1 MKTPFKKSILRRG
14 ALLTSCLIISA
25 AALPA
30 HAMSDEEKGYE
41 IAKASDRSD
50 RGFNDHKV
58 GMKMVL
64 RNAQGQETT
73 REMRFSVK
81 EVPDENEGD
90 KSLII
95 FEAPADIAGTALL
108 SHTNIL
114 TADNQWLLFPESG
127 KVARISSRNK
137 SGPFVGSEF
146 AFEDFTSQELNK
158 YKYKFLRQETCPNAT
173 ELTCDVVERFPL
185 YERSGYTRQIGWT
198 DTKTLQTRKID
209 FYDRK
214 DSLLKTLNFTDYE
227 LYNDKYWRVHV
238 MKMVNHQTGKS
249 TDLVY
254 GDYSLNNGLDD
265 KDFVKG
271 VLNTLY

>member
-1 MKTPFKKSILRRG
+1 MKTTKKISMLLRG
-14 ALLTSCLIISA
+14 AMLSSCFIFSA
-25 AALPA
+25 ATLPA
-30 HAMSDEEKGYE
+30 HAMGDEEKGYE

-50 RGFNDHKV
+50 NGFNDHKV
-58 GMKMVL
+58 TMKMVL

-95 FEAPADIAGTALL
+95 FDSPADIAGTALL

-114 TADNQWLLFPESG
+114 KPDNQWLLFPESG
-127 KVARISSRNK
+127 KVARISSKNK

-158 YKYKFLRQETCPNAT
+158 YKYKFLRQEACPNAA

-198 DTKTLQTRKID
+198 DTETLQTRKID

-214 DSLLKTLNFTDYE
+214 DSLLKTLSFTDYE
-227 LYNDKYWRVHV
+227 LYEDKYWRVHV

-254 GDYSLNNGLDD
+254 GDYNFHNGLDD

-271 VLNTLY
+271 VLSTLY